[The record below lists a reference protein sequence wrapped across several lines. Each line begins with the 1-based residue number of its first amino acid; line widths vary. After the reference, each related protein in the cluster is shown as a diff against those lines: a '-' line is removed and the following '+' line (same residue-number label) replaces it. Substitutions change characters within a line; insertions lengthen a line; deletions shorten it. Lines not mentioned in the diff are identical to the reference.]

1 MRMMDA
7 SGMFEKLAMLV
18 SKLVISHNNICCTH
32 MLYPFAV
39 KVHSIYIWEQ
49 DKSIEMSERI
59 SYRVV
64 HFRFVCLQRMEEGFC
79 ESWSLGEFCKIKPVK
94 IEIFTLW
101 NVLRISQYILLS
113 RAIWKYRQ
121 NLDYLRTVLFWLP
134 LCGPLK
140 LVFSLYVWAFLFL

>member
-7 SGMFEKLAMLV
+7 SDMFEKLTMLV
-18 SKLVISHNNICCTH
+18 SKLVISHNNFCCTH
-32 MLYPFAV
+32 MFHLFAM
-39 KVHSIYIWEQ
+39 KVHLIYICNRRISEQ

-113 RAIWKYRQ
+113 RAIWKYIQ

-134 LCGPLK
+134 LYGPLN
-140 LVFSLYVWAFLFL
+140 L